1 MKKIL
6 LILICLLFAAYFL
19 GPMKKF
25 KEVNGKIKLLDI
37 PLSKIDQY
45 IADKEAKV
53 ANIRPDNEAR
63 IIWTDSLKQ
72 KTPYS
77 VVYLH
82 GFSASWF
89 EGNGIHQPFAERYG
103 CNLYLSRLAQHG
115 IKDKEVFGDLSPQEY
130 IDSAKEAIAIGKLIG
145 EKVIVMSCSTGGTLG
160 IYLEAENPDLVDAQ
174 LLYSP
179 NIDINSLATELL
191 TLPWGVQIA
200 NSIMGEYRNTANSNP
215 STYNN
220 YATSHYKSEGVVN
233 LKALIE
239 QTMTPATFKKI
250 TKPYFLGY
258 YYRNEEEQDPVVS
271 VAEMLEFNKQTKTPA
286 DKKIA
291 VAFPDVGDHVM
302 VNTMKSGDVKSV
314 QMETFRF
321 AEEVLGMKV
330 EE

>member
-1 MKKIL
+1 MKS
-6 LILICLLFAAYFL
+6 F
-19 GPMKKF
+19 KK
-25 KEVNGKIKLLDI
+25 VNGKIKLLDI
-37 PLSKIDQY
+37 PIEQIDQY

-63 IIWTDSLKQ
+63 IIWADSLK

-115 IKDKEVFGDLSPQEY
+115 INDKEVFGDLSPQEY

-160 IYLEAENPDLVDAQ
+160 LYLEAKNPDLVHAQ
-174 LLYSP
+174 FLYSP
-179 NIDINSLATELL
+179 NIDIASMATELL
-191 TLPWGVQIA
+191 TLPWGVQVA
-200 NSIMGEYRNTANSNP
+200 NSVMGEYRNTAQ
-215 STYNN
+215 YNTEAYN
-220 YATSHYKSEGVVN
+220 QYATSHYKSEGVVN

-239 QTMTPATFKKI
+239 QTMTPTTFKKI

-271 VAEMLEFNKQTKTPA
+271 VDAMLDFSKQSSTPA
-286 DKKIA
+286 DKKMVI
-291 VAFPDVGDHVM
+291 AFPDVGDHVM

-321 AEEVLGMKV
+321 AEEVLGLQVK
-330 EE
+330 